1 MNTLNTLI
9 FILYFFVWLLGIIL
23 QNILM
28 KRLKK
33 LSDLEIEKHLG
44 KNAKEKLL
52 YPSIERSIT
61 LIKFIFSTNTLIN
74 KPDFFLICIMLR
86 ICVALILGGM
96 IYGIFAI

>member
-9 FILYFFVWLLGIIL
+9 FILYFFVWLIGIIL
-23 QNILM
+23 QICLM

-61 LIKFIFSTNTLIN
+61 LIKFIIKKKITFN
-74 KPDFFLICIMLR
+74 
-86 ICVALILGGM
+86 
-96 IYGIFAI
+96 